1 MGLVVGLVD
10 WAFRLYEFLILLR
23 VLFSWI
29 RPDPYNPFVRI
40 VHQLTDPIME
50 PLRRIIPPM
59 GMMDISHIIALI
71 VLSIIQGLVVGFL
84 YGVR

>member
-1 MGLVVGLVD
+1 MFLVANLVD

-29 RPDPYNPFVRI
+29 RPDPYNPPVRI

-50 PLRRIIPPM
+50 PLRRIIPPV
-59 GMMDISHIIALI
+59 GMMDISPIIALI
-71 VLSIIQGLVVGFL
+71 LLSIIQGFVVGFL